1 MGLSR
6 NNTVGAVDINT
17 NHKLLV
23 NSAIMNFRY
32 QVLKNLSRSNHPPSF
47 GLPKRNFSCI
57 SRRLQEN
64 QKIKSGL
71 HLKSMFPISKIIKY
85 GVISFGAVS
94 ITISA
99 SLLGFFIYD
108 ATTYPENTWED
119 VFSPE
124 EVLNPKRGGPENLPI
139 MNVNLDKIGTTDLL
153 ETKSKPRLVILGSG
167 WATAGIL
174 KSIKADE
181 YEVTVISP
189 TNYFLF
195 TPLLPSAATFT
206 LDVKS
211 LKVPLRK
218 LLKRLKGHFVE
229 GWAEK
234 VEIQDN
240 LVKVTP
246 SRYSLSEVGTRSKH
260 FWTSTSESLNLNEK
274 EDYEQKAQILQER
287 AFYVPYDKLIVA
299 VGASLNTH
307 GVEGLEYCS
316 RLKSAKDVVDIRKKI
331 KANFELASL
340 PTTTE
345 KERKRLLSFVVAGGG
360 ATGCEFAAEVS
371 DMINEEVSQLY
382 SKLIRR
388 DCSIHIIQSRQHILN
403 TYDKAISEFTER
415 KFSKDN
421 IDVQTNSRVKKV
433 LPDRIIY
440 TQANENNETVEKE
453 IPFGVCLWSTGLAQ
467 NTLSKSIVE
476 SLGTKYQS
484 NKYALETDSQLRV
497 IGCDNVYCIGDASN
511 VKLDMPSNA
520 VKDLKA
526 FFSNKNEFLHNHK
539 EINDLSALDD
549 SEVKKLI
556 FSDEEIKN
564 WTKYLAK
571 KYPSA
576 IPQFQKVGEFMKKYD
591 HETKVLEFSD
601 LVDLLTEIETKVPSL
616 PLTAQRALQ
625 QGEYLGKELHKLS
638 KTFESE
644 LSNNQPLALN
654 DDALYKPFKY
664 RHMGSLAYIGNSAV
678 FDFSGYTFFGGLLA
692 MYLWRSVYFSQSVSI
707 ESRFRLFN
715 DWLYRGLFGRDL
727 SVEE

>member
-1 MGLSR
+1 
-6 NNTVGAVDINT
+6 
-17 NHKLLV
+17 
-23 NSAIMNFRY
+23 MNFRG
-32 QVLKNLSRSNHPPSF
+32 QILQSILRNTKTQNFLI
-47 GLPKRNFSCI
+47 KRNFTSL
-57 SRRLQEN
+57 SYRLHQN
-64 QKIKSGL
+64 NKNNTSTAY
-71 HLKSMFPISKIIKY
+71 LKSMIPLNKLIKY
-85 GVISFGAVS
+85 TVFSFGAVG
-94 ITISA
+94 ITISV

-108 ATTYPENTWED
+108 STTYPDNTWED

-139 MNVNLDKIGTTDLL
+139 MEVNLDKIGTTDLL
-153 ETKSKPRLVILGSG
+153 DTKRKPRLVILGSG

-174 KSIKADE
+174 KTIKPDE

-195 TPLLPSAATFT
+195 TPLLCSAATFT

-260 FWTSTSESLNLNEK
+260 FWTSASEGLELNEK
-274 EDYEQKAQILQER
+274 DDYEQRAQILQQR

-403 TYDKAISEFTER
+403 TYDKAISEFTEK
-415 KFSKDN
+415 KFLHDN

-433 LPDRIIY
+433 LPDKIIY

-453 IPFGVCLWSTGLAQ
+453 IPFGLCLWSTGLAQ
-467 NTLSKSIVE
+467 NTLSRSIVE
-476 SLGTKYQS
+476 SVGPEYQS

-511 VKLDMPSNA
+511 VKLDMPANA

-526 FFSNKNEFLHNHK
+526 FFSDKNEFLQNYS
-539 EINDLSALDD
+539 EIRDLNTLDD
-549 SEVKKLI
+549 SEVKKLV

-571 KYPSA
+571 VYPSA
-576 IPQFQKVGEFMKKYD
+576 IPQFKKVNEYIKKYD
-591 HETKVLEFSD
+591 NENKVLKFSD

-625 QGEYLGKELHKLS
+625 QGEYLGKKLHKLS
-638 KTFESE
+638 KTFEGE
-644 LSNNQPLALN
+644 LINNQQLALN
-654 DDALYKPFKY
+654 DDALYKPFRY
-664 RHMGSLAYIGNSAV
+664 NHMGSLAYIGNSAV

-692 MYLWRSVYFSQSVSI
+692 MYLWRSVYFSQCVSI

>member
-1 MGLSR
+1 MNSR
-6 NNTVGAVDINT
+6 I
-17 NHKLLV
+17 HFLQPLLR
-23 NSAIMNFRY
+23 NKRPQNF
-32 QVLKNLSRSNHPPSF
+32 VF
-47 GLPKRNFSCI
+47 KRNFNSF
-57 SRRLQEN
+57 SRCFKEN
-64 QKIKSGL
+64 KRNTNTGAY
-71 HLKSMFPISKIIKY
+71 LKSIPLNKIFRFTL
-85 GVISFGAVS
+85 ISFGAVGMTVS
-94 ITISA
+94 V

-108 ATTYPENTWED
+108 STTYPENTWEN
-119 VFSPE
+119 VFSPDE
-124 EVLNPKRGGPENLPI
+124 ILNPKRGGPENLPI
-139 MNVNLDKIGTTDLL
+139 METNLDKIGTPDMLD
-153 ETKSKPRLVILGSG
+153 TKRKPRLVILGSG

-195 TPLLPSAATFT
+195 TPLLCSAATFT

-234 VEIQDN
+234 VEIKDN

-246 SRYSLSEVGTRSKH
+246 SRYSLNEIGTRSKH
-260 FWTSTSESLNLNEK
+260 FWTSASESIEFNEK
-274 EDYEQKAQILQER
+274 DDYEEKARILQKR

-316 RLKSAKDVVDIRKKI
+316 RLKSAKDVIDIRKKI

-345 KERKRLLSFVVAGGG
+345 QERKRLLSFVIAGGG

-382 SKLIRR
+382 SKLVRR
-388 DCSIHIIQSRQHILN
+388 DCSIHIIQSRKHILN
-403 TYDKAISEFTER
+403 TYDKTISEFTEK
-415 KFSKDN
+415 KFLHDN

-440 TQANENNETVEKE
+440 TQLGENNETIEKD

-467 NTLSKSIVE
+467 NTLSRSIVE
-476 SLGTKYQS
+476 NLGPKYQN

-511 VKLDMPSNA
+511 IKLDMPNNA
-520 VKDLKA
+520 IKDLKD
-526 FFSNKNEFLHNHK
+526 FFSKKNEFLKNHQD
-539 EINDLSALDD
+539 ISDLESLDD
-549 SEVKKLI
+549 AKVKQLI
-556 FSDEEIKN
+556 FSNDELIS

-576 IPQFQKVGEFMKKYD
+576 IPQFKNINEYIQKYESDNTVK
-591 HETKVLEFSD
+591 FSSII
-601 LVDLLTEIETKVPSL
+601 DLLTEIETKVPSL

-625 QGEYLGKELHKLS
+625 QGEYLGKKLHNLS
-638 KTFESE
+638 KSFENE
-644 LSNNQPLALN
+644 LLNHESLDLN
-654 DDALYKPFKY
+654 DDSVYKPFRYK
-664 RHMGSLAYIGNSAV
+664 HMGSLAYIGNSAV

-692 MYLWRSVYFSQSVSI
+692 MYLWRSVYFSQCVSI

>member
-1 MGLSR
+1 M
-6 NNTVGAVDINT
+6 TVSV
-17 NHKLLV
+17 
-23 NSAIMNFRY
+23 
-32 QVLKNLSRSNHPPSF
+32 
-47 GLPKRNFSCI
+47 
-57 SRRLQEN
+57 
-64 QKIKSGL
+64 
-71 HLKSMFPISKIIKY
+71 
-85 GVISFGAVS
+85 
-94 ITISA
+94 

-108 ATTYPENTWED
+108 STTYPENTWEN
-119 VFSPE
+119 VFSPDE
-124 EVLNPKRGGPENLPI
+124 ILNPKRGGPENLPI
-139 MNVNLDKIGTTDLL
+139 METNLDKIGTPDMLD
-153 ETKSKPRLVILGSG
+153 TKRKPRLVILGSG

-195 TPLLPSAATFT
+195 TPLLCSAATFT

-234 VEIQDN
+234 VEIKDN

-246 SRYSLSEVGTRSKH
+246 SRYSLNEIGTRSKH
-260 FWTSTSESLNLNEK
+260 FWTSASESIEFNEK
-274 EDYEQKAQILQER
+274 DDYEEKARILQKR

-316 RLKSAKDVVDIRKKI
+316 RLKSAKDVIDIRKKI

-345 KERKRLLSFVVAGGG
+345 QERKRLLSFVIAGGG

-382 SKLIRR
+382 SKLVRR
-388 DCSIHIIQSRQHILN
+388 DCSIHIIQSRKHILN
-403 TYDKAISEFTER
+403 TYDKTISEFTEK
-415 KFSKDN
+415 KFLHDN

-440 TQANENNETVEKE
+440 TQLGENNETIEKD

-467 NTLSKSIVE
+467 NTLSRSIVE
-476 SLGTKYQS
+476 NLGPKYQN

-511 VKLDMPSNA
+511 IKLDMPNNA
-520 VKDLKA
+520 IKDLKD
-526 FFSNKNEFLHNHK
+526 FFSKKNEFLKNHQD
-539 EINDLSALDD
+539 ISDLESLDD
-549 SEVKKLI
+549 AKVKQLI
-556 FSDEEIKN
+556 FSNDELIS

-576 IPQFQKVGEFMKKYD
+576 IPQFKNINEYIQKYESDNTVK
-591 HETKVLEFSD
+591 FSSII
-601 LVDLLTEIETKVPSL
+601 DLLTEIETKVPSL

-625 QGEYLGKELHKLS
+625 QGEYLGKKLHNLS
-638 KTFESE
+638 KSFENE
-644 LSNNQPLALN
+644 LLNHESLDLN
-654 DDALYKPFKY
+654 DDSVYKPFRYK
-664 RHMGSLAYIGNSAV
+664 HMGSLAYIGNSAV

-692 MYLWRSVYFSQSVSI
+692 MYLWRSVYFSQCVSI

>member
-1 MGLSR
+1 MAARFHFLKPLLR
-6 NNTVGAVDINT
+6 NSEPQN
-17 NHKLLV
+17 LL
-23 NSAIMNFRY
+23 F
-32 QVLKNLSRSNHPPSF
+32 
-47 GLPKRNFSCI
+47 KRNFNSFCR
-57 SRRLQEN
+57 SFQEN
-64 QKIKSGL
+64 KKNTSKGVY
-71 HLKSMFPISKIIKY
+71 LKSMMPLNKVFKY
-85 GVISFGAVS
+85 TLISFGAVGMTVS
-94 ITISA
+94 V

-108 ATTYPENTWED
+108 STTYPENTWED
-119 VFSPE
+119 VFSPDE
-124 EVLNPKRGGPENLPI
+124 ILNPKRGGPENLPI
-139 MNVNLDKIGTTDLL
+139 METNLDKLGTPDLL
-153 ETKSKPRLVILGSG
+153 DTKRKPRLVILGSG

-174 KSIKADE
+174 KSINADE

-195 TPLLPSAATFT
+195 TPLLCSAATFT

-246 SRYSLSEVGTRSKH
+246 SRYSLNEIGTRSKH
-260 FWTSTSESLNLNEK
+260 FWTSASEGVEFNEK
-274 EDYEQKAQILQER
+274 DDYEEKLRILQKR

-316 RLKSAKDVVDIRKKI
+316 RLKSAKDVIDIRKKI

-340 PTTTE
+340 PTTTDQ
-345 KERKRLLSFVVAGGG
+345 ERKKLLSFVIAGGG

-403 TYDKAISEFTER
+403 TYDKTISEFTEK
-415 KFSKDN
+415 KFLHDN

-440 TQANENNETVEKE
+440 TQNGENNETIEKE

-476 SLGTKYQS
+476 SLGPKYQS

-511 VKLDMPSNA
+511 VKLDMSTNA
-520 VKDLKA
+520 IKDLKT
-526 FFSNKNEFLHNHK
+526 FFSKKKEFLKNHQ
-539 EINDLSALDD
+539 EITDLKSLDD
-549 SEVKKLI
+549 TEIKKLTL
-556 FSDEEIKN
+556 SNEEFIS

-576 IPQFQKVGEFMKKYD
+576 IPQFKNIKEYIQKYESDSRVS
-591 HETKVLEFSD
+591 FSNII
-601 LVDLLTEIETKVPSL
+601 DLLTEIETKVPSL

-625 QGEYLGKELHKLS
+625 QGEYLGKKLQNLS
-638 KTFESE
+638 KTFKKE
-644 LSNNQPLALN
+644 LINHQSLDVN
-654 DDALYKPFKY
+654 DDLVYKPFRYK
-664 RHMGSLAYIGNSAV
+664 HMGSLAYIGNSAV

-692 MYLWRSVYFSQSVSI
+692 MYLWRSVYFSQCVSI

>member
-1 MGLSR
+1 MSSR
-6 NNTVGAVDINT
+6 FHIL
-17 NHKLLV
+17 KPLFR
-23 NSAIMNFRY
+23 NSGTQNFI
-32 QVLKNLSRSNHPPSF
+32 F
-47 GLPKRNFSCI
+47 KRNFHSF
-57 SRRLQEN
+57 SQSFQEN
-64 QKIKSGL
+64 KKNTSKGAY
-71 HLKSMFPISKIIKY
+71 LKSMFPLTKIFKFTL
-85 GVISFGAVS
+85 ISFGAVGMTVS
-94 ITISA
+94 V

-108 ATTYPENTWED
+108 STTYPENTWED
-119 VFSPE
+119 VFSPDE
-124 EVLNPKRGGPENLPI
+124 ILNPKRGGPENLPI
-139 MNVNLDKIGTTDLL
+139 METNLDKLGTPDLL
-153 ETKSKPRLVILGSG
+153 ETKRKPRLVILGSG

-195 TPLLPSAATFT
+195 TPLLCSAATFT

-234 VEIQDN
+234 VEVQDN

-246 SRYSLSEVGTRSKH
+246 SRYSLNEVGTRSKH
-260 FWTSTSESLNLNEK
+260 FWTSASEGVEFNEK
-274 EDYEQKAQILQER
+274 DDYEEKLRILQKR

-316 RLKSAKDVVDIRKKI
+316 RLKSAKDVIDIRKKI

-340 PTTTE
+340 PTTTDQ
-345 KERKRLLSFVVAGGG
+345 ERKRLLSFVIAGGG

-403 TYDKAISEFTER
+403 TYDKTISEFTEK
-415 KFSKDN
+415 KFLHDN

-440 TQANENNETVEKE
+440 TQNGENNETIEKE

-476 SLGTKYQS
+476 SLGPKYQS

-511 VKLDMPSNA
+511 VKLDMSTNA
-520 VKDLKA
+520 IKDLKA
-526 FFSNKNEFLHNHK
+526 FFSKKNGFLKNHP
-539 EINDLSALDD
+539 EITDLKSLDD
-549 SEVKKLI
+549 AEVEKLT
-556 FSDEEIKN
+556 FSNEEFIS
-564 WTKYLAK
+564 WTNYLAK

-576 IPQFQKVGEFMKKYD
+576 IPQFKNINEYIQKYESNSRVTY
-591 HETKVLEFSD
+591 SNII
-601 LVDLLTEIETKVPSL
+601 DLLTEIETKVPSL

-625 QGEYLGKELHKLS
+625 QGEYLGKKLQKLS
-638 KTFESE
+638 KTFEKE
-644 LSNNQPLALN
+644 LLNHQSLDVN
-654 DDALYKPFKY
+654 DDSVYKPFRYK
-664 RHMGSLAYIGNSAV
+664 HMGSLAYIGNSAV

-692 MYLWRSVYFSQSVSI
+692 MYLWRSVYFSQCVSV